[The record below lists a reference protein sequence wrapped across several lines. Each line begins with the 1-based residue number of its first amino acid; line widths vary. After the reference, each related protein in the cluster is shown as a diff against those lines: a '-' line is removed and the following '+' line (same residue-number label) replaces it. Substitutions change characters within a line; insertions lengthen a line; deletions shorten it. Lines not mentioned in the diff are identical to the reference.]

1 MIKTLSSNEA
11 KQRWGAVMDTVSRG
25 ENEVIVESHGKPK
38 VAVISYEEFETFQ
51 ELRKKQRQQQALRE
65 LRLIGDLIGDR
76 NNDLTEEQVAE
87 LADRFSHEFIL
98 DLAREGKIHFEQD
111 LTEFLQHIAK

>member
-1 MIKTLSSNEA
+1 MVKTLSSNEA

-25 ENEVIVESHGKPK
+25 ENEIIVESHGKPK

-51 ELRKKQRQQQALRE
+51 ELRKKQRREEALRE
-65 LRLIGDLIGDR
+65 LQSIGKLIGDR
-76 NNDLTEEQVAE
+76 NKDLTEEQVAE

-111 LTEFLQHIAK
+111 LSEDLRQIAK